1 MIIEDWR
8 INYSANRP
16 HSAHRGLS
24 PAEFSLQWTMNRN
37 PKPHSDWTTEWVP
50 IAPTSANTP
59 HPSLLL

>member
-24 PAEFSLQWTMNRN
+24 PAEFSLQWTMNR
-37 PKPHSDWTTEWVP
+37 KP
-50 IAPTSANTP
+50 IASRGVVDFGSGVVHA
-59 HPSLLL
+59 L